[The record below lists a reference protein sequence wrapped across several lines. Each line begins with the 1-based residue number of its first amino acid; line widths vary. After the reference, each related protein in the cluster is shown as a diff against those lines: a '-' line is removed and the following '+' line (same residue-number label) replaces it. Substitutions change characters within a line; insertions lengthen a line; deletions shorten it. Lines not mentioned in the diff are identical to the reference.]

1 MKSAMEERTKM
12 KSAIAMELGTEVEE
26 ANDMKT
32 VMEVPTE
39 WTSEEEL

>member
-1 MKSAMEERTKM
+1 MEVGTKM
-12 KSAIAMELGTEVEE
+12 KSVMELATEVEE
-26 ANDMKT
+26 ANEMKT